1 MGHVIFFHT
10 HLQCTLLF
18 VGVLLKCFLCL
29 AQEEEK
35 IRQFWKKE
43 RDSRACSDLRA
54 CGPVAF
60 SPAHPW
66 SASSFPAETCPGVRL
81 QAVSWLAGKVDGR
94 WMESG
99 QPPTCFDGSTT
110 NLFGR
115 KPTSPTTP
123 TVRYRSPSVRT
134 GAFEVNE
141 EVGPV
146 DASLG
151 SPVSRGRRRSEPG
164 LAGFPL

>member
-35 IRQFWKKE
+35 ILQFWKEE

-66 SASSFPAETCPGVRL
+66 SASSFPAETCPGVHESSFV
-81 QAVSWLAGKVDGR
+81 ASW
-94 WMESG
+94 ESG
-99 QPPTCFDGSTT
+99 WKMDGIGSTT
-110 NLFGR
+110 NLF
-115 KPTSPTTP
+115 
-123 TVRYRSPSVRT
+123 
-134 GAFEVNE
+134 
-141 EVGPV
+141 
-146 DASLG
+146 
-151 SPVSRGRRRSEPG
+151 
-164 LAGFPL
+164 